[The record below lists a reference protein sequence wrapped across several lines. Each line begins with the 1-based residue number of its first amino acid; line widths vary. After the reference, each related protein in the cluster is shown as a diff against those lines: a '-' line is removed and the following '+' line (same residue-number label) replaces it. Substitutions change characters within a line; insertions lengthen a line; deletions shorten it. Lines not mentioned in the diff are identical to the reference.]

1 MSEKVTKSNNS
12 SPVYIEKLKDTKPVS
27 RRTDNIMTKGK
38 RTNHALQNK
47 KQKTKDRATRNPL
60 KTGDELRC
68 SGRASSSCSTCDT
81 LRVTVK
87 RHEHHLIWKSC

>member
-1 MSEKVTKSNNS
+1 MSERVTKSNFANS

-47 KQKTKDRATRNPL
+47 IQKTKDRATRNSL
-60 KTGDELRC
+60 
-68 SGRASSSCSTCDT
+68 
-81 LRVTVK
+81 
-87 RHEHHLIWKSC
+87 

>member
-1 MSEKVTKSNNS
+1 MSERVTKSNNS

-47 KQKTKDRATRNPL
+47 KQKTKDRATRNSL
-60 KTGDELRC
+60 
-68 SGRASSSCSTCDT
+68 
-81 LRVTVK
+81 
-87 RHEHHLIWKSC
+87 